1 MAEFRPIGLDIP
13 NLGPT
18 KEIVD
23 PVPQYRQLALMERQ
37 QANADARAQM
47 EQRQFEIEQQK
58 RAQDQELAVQ
68 KQRNAATA
76 QDVFSRLGVNRDA
89 VNEYVKLTGDAE
101 TAQSM
106 LKKLDEEDKISIET
120 KNLMQTHQKN
130 FMENSE
136 LEDKLVRGSQQ
147 TLSSV
152 IQPTISGLDVNKLT
166 TDPKLLDAWKSD
178 PKTKA
183 AWNLAQ
189 KMAPLVYA
197 KDKDGNITRGVQLG
211 DEPDPVAFNNFIN
224 SATEY
229 GKLREYQQQDILNRQ
244 KDEEAEARKEENA
257 LKREENAI
265 KREEQRRLRE
275 LPGID
280 PDTGKPYTE
289 SRYNAAST
297 AVSLYNANKN
307 IDKTIEEGF
316 DPGSLTSM
324 ILAKFEKA
332 KKIKFFDFLNFA
344 RNDVERRYLQAQ
356 LDFMMPDLRDQ
367 SGKAINADE
376 YADEVKRFFPVT
388 NESPGTGGYKQK
400 RDARLRVI
408 STKKT
413 MAGTLFEKMMADY
426 EKEKAE
432 NPEPTPN
439 SGKKSQAITDKDKSA
454 IDALFGGGK

>member
-1 MAEFRPIGLDIP
+1 MAEYRPIGLDVP

-37 QANADARAQM
+37 QNNADMRAQQ
-47 EQRQFEIEQQK
+47 EQAKF
-58 RAQDQELAVQ
+58 AQDQELQQQA
-68 KQRNAATA
+68 QRNQATA
-76 QDVFSRLGVNRDA
+76 NDIFSRMGINRDA

-106 LKKLDEEDKISIET
+106 LKKLDEEDKISLET

-152 IQPTISGLDVNKLT
+152 IQPTISGIDINKLT

-183 AWNLAQ
+183 AWALAK
-189 KMAPLVYA
+189 KMAPLVYS
-197 KDKDGNITRGVQLG
+197 KDAEGNISRGVQLG
-211 DEPDPVAFNNFIN
+211 EEPDPVAFNNFVN

-229 GKLREYQQQDILNRQ
+229 GKLREYEQQDILNRQ
-244 KDEEAEARKEENA
+244 KDEEAEALKEENA
-257 LKREENAI
+257 LKREDNAI
-265 KREEQRRLRE
+265 KREEQRRLRD
-275 LPGID
+275 LQGID

-289 SRYNAAST
+289 SRYKAAAT

-324 ILAKFEKA
+324 ILAKFEKS
-332 KKIKFFDFLNFA
+332 KKIKFVDFLNFA

-367 SGKAINADE
+367 SGAAINADE
-376 YADEVKRFFPVT
+376 YVDEVNRFFPVT

-439 SGKKSQAITDKDKSA
+439 TGTKKSQAITDKDKSA